1 MAILVANLSSSSF
14 CFFSSHHRFQTQKE
28 ILVSDVRVRKNVIFN
43 RASLRTDS
51 ISTFDRSATD
61 ANTRL
66 RRFCESGNLE
76 SAVKLLRVSG
86 KWDIDPRTL
95 CSVLQLCSDSRC
107 LNYGKEVDSF
117 IRGNGFVID
126 SSLGSKLALMY
137 TNCGDLKEASRVFDQ
152 VKIEKALFWN
162 ILMNELAKSGDF
174 SGSIGLFKKM
184 MSSGVEMDSY
194 TFSCISK
201 SFSSLRSVN
210 GGEQLLGYILKSGF
224 GDRNSVGN
232 SLVAFYLKNQR
243 VDSARMVFD
252 EMTERDVISW
262 NSIINGYV
270 SNGLA
275 EQGLSVFVKM
285 LVSGVE
291 IDLATIVS
299 VFAGCADSSLISLG
313 RAVHSFGLKACFSR
327 EDRFC
332 NTLLDMYSKCGD
344 LDSAKAVFTEMSD
357 RSVVSYTSM
366 IAGYA
371 REGLAG
377 EAVKL
382 FEQMEEEGISPDVY
396 TITAVLNCCSRNRLL
411 DEGKRV
417 HEWIKENDMGF
428 DIFVSNALM
437 DMYSKCGS
445 MREAELVFSEMRV
458 KDIISWN
465 TVIGGYSK
473 NCYANEALSLF
484 NLLLEEKRFS
494 PDERTVACVLPACA
508 SLSAFDKGREIH
520 GYIMRNGYFS
530 DRHVANSLV
539 DMYAKCGALLLAR
552 MLFDD
557 IASKDLV
564 SWTVMIAGYGM
575 HGFGKEAIALFNQM
589 RQAGIEP
596 DEISFVSLLY
606 ACSHSGLVDEG
617 WRFFNIMRHECKIE
631 PTVEHYACIVD
642 MLARTGNLSKAYR
655 FIENMPIPPDATIWG
670 ALLCG
675 CRIHHDVKL
684 AERVSEKVFELEPE
698 NTGYYVLMASIY
710 AEAEKWEEVKRLRRR
725 IGQRGLRKNP
735 GCKTI
740 LCMFP
745 RMTKRPEVET
755 GTEETV
761 RSVRLTRRARK
772 TPERPLR
779 RRRKDETAVKE
790 CSEPGRRGGGE
801 RDGQLRKERDVR
813 DGERALRAVVE
824 IERSAEQFVKEIEVT
839 RRNGELASQITTE
852 VGLVVGWW
860 LQGSLAVGM
869 FRDSRALSC
878 FGSNGAEEEEGFLRG
893 GMGAVVGAGVGER
906 EGAAVIVAE
915 RWRRRMSNGNDG
927 GFIVEE

>member
-1 MAILVANLSSSSF
+1 M
-14 CFFSSHHRFQTQKE
+14 
-28 ILVSDVRVRKNVIFN
+28 
-43 RASLRTDS
+43 S
-51 ISTFDRSATD
+51 IEDRDCPISIDRSVTD
-61 ANTRL
+61 ANIRL
-66 RRFCESGNLE
+66 RRFCEAGDLV

-95 CSVLQLCSDSRC
+95 CSVLQLCADLRSLKD
-107 LNYGKEVDSF
+107 GEEVDSF

-126 SSLGSKLALMY
+126 SNLGSKLVLMY
-137 TNCGDLKEASRVFDQ
+137 TNCGDLMEASRIFDQ
-152 VKIEKALFWN
+152 VRIEKALFWN
-162 ILMNELAKSGDF
+162 ILMNELGKSGDF

-184 MSSGVEMDSY
+184 VSLGIEMDRY
-194 TFSCISK
+194 TFSCVSK
-201 SFSSLRSVN
+201 SFSSLRSVD
-210 GGEQLLGYILKSGF
+210 GGEQLHGYVLKSGF
-224 GDRNSVGN
+224 GDCNSVAN
-232 SLVAFYLKNQR
+232 SLVAFYLKNGR
-243 VDSARMVFD
+243 VGSARKVFD

-262 NSIINGYV
+262 NSMINGYI
-270 SNGLA
+270 SNGLV
-275 EQGLSVFVKM
+275 EEGLSVFVQM
-285 LVSGVE
+285 LFSGIEV
-291 IDLATIVS
+291 DLATVVS
-299 VFAGCADSSLISLG
+299 VFAGCADSRLISLG
-313 RAVHSFGLKACFSR
+313 RAVHSIGLKACLGR

-344 LDSAKAVFTEMSD
+344 LDSAKVVFAEMSD

-382 FEQMEEEGISPDVY
+382 FSEMEEEGISPDVY
-396 TITAVLNCCSRNRLL
+396 TVTAVLNCCARNRLL

-428 DIFVSNALM
+428 DMFVSNALM
-437 DMYSKCGS
+437 DMYAKCGS
-445 MREAELVFSEMRV
+445 MREAELVFSEMPV

-473 NCYANEALSLF
+473 NCYAKEALSLF
-484 NLLLEEKRFS
+484 SLMLEEKRVD
-494 PDERTVACVLPACA
+494 PDGRTVACVLPACA

-552 MLFDD
+552 LLFDE

-575 HGFGKEAIALFNQM
+575 HGFGKEAIALFNQK

-596 DEISFVSLLY
+596 DEISFVSVLY

-631 PTVEHYACIVD
+631 PTLEHYACIVD

-684 AERVSEKVFELEPE
+684 AEKVAEKVFELEPE
-698 NTGYYVLMASIY
+698 NTGYYVLMANIY
-710 AEAEKWEEVKRLRRR
+710 AEAEKWEEVRKLRER
-725 IGQRGLRKNP
+725 IGRRGLRKNP
-735 GCKTI
+735 GCSWIEIKGKVNIFVAGDSSNPETEKI
-740 LCMFP
+740 ETFLRGVRARMREEGYSPLTKYALIDAKEMEKEEALCGHSEKLAMALGIISSGHGKII
-745 RMTKRPEVET
+745 RVTKNLRVCGDCHEMAKFM
-755 GTEETV
+755 
-761 RSVRLTRRARK
+761 SKLTRR
-772 TPERPLR
+772 
-779 RRRKDETAVKE
+779 
-790 CSEPGRRGGGE
+790 
-801 RDGQLRKERDVR
+801 
-813 DGERALRAVVE
+813 E
-824 IERSAEQFVKEIEVT
+824 IV
-839 RRNGELASQITTE
+839 L
-852 VGLVVGWW
+852 
-860 LQGSLAVGM
+860 
-869 FRDSRALSC
+869 RDSNRFHHFKDGHCSC
-878 FGSNGAEEEEGFLRG
+878 RGF
-893 GMGAVVGAGVGER
+893 
-906 EGAAVIVAE
+906 
-915 RWRRRMSNGNDG
+915 W
-927 GFIVEE
+927 

>member
-1 MAILVANLSSSSF
+1 MAMLVTNLSSSSF
-14 CFFSSHHRFQTQKE
+14 CFFSSPHFQTHKE
-28 ILVSDVRVRKNVIFN
+28 LRSDVRVRKDVIFN
-43 RASLRTDS
+43 RASLRTVSDRADS
-51 ISTFDRSATD
+51 ITTFDRSVTD
-61 ANTRL
+61 ANTQL
-66 RRFCESGNLE
+66 RRFCESGNLKN
-76 SAVKLLRVSG
+76 AVKLLHVSG

-95 CSVLQLCSDSRC
+95 CSVLQLCADSKS
-107 LNYGKEVDSF
+107 LKDGKEVDNF
-117 IRGNGFVID
+117 IRGNGFVLD
-126 SSLGSKLALMY
+126 SNLGSKLALMY

-194 TFSCISK
+194 TFSCVSK

-210 GGEQLLGYILKSGF
+210 GGEQLHGYILKSGF
-224 GDRNSVGN
+224 GERNSVGN
-232 SLVAFYLKNQR
+232 SLVAFYLKNHR
-243 VDSARMVFD
+243 VDSARKVFD

-275 EQGLSVFVKM
+275 EKGLSVFVQM
-285 LVSGVE
+285 LFSGIE

-299 VFAGCADSSLISLG
+299 VFAGCADSRLISLG
-313 RAVHSFGLKACFSR
+313 RAVHCFGVKACFSR

-344 LDSAKAVFTEMSD
+344 LDSAKVVFREMSG

-382 FEQMEEEGISPDVY
+382 FEEMEEEGISPDVY
-396 TITAVLNCCSRNRLL
+396 TVTAVLNCCARNRLL

-437 DMYSKCGS
+437 DMYAKCGS

-484 NLLLEEKRFS
+484 NLLLVEKRFS

-552 MLFDD
+552 LLFDD
-557 IASKDLV
+557 ITSKDLV

-684 AERVSEKVFELEPE
+684 AERVAEKVFELEPE
-698 NTGYYVLMASIY
+698 NTGYYVLMANIY
-710 AEAEKWEEVKRLRRR
+710 AEAEKWEEVKRLRKR

-735 GCKTI
+735 GCSWIEIKGRVNIFVAGDSSNPETEKI
-740 LCMFP
+740 EAFLRGVRARMIEEGYSPLTKYALIDAEEMEKEEALCGHSEKLAMALGIISSGHGKII
-745 RMTKRPEVET
+745 RVTKNLRVCGDCHEMAKFM
-755 GTEETV
+755 
-761 RSVRLTRRARK
+761 SKLTRR
-772 TPERPLR
+772 
-779 RRRKDETAVKE
+779 
-790 CSEPGRRGGGE
+790 
-801 RDGQLRKERDVR
+801 
-813 DGERALRAVVE
+813 E
-824 IERSAEQFVKEIEVT
+824 IV
-839 RRNGELASQITTE
+839 L
-852 VGLVVGWW
+852 
-860 LQGSLAVGM
+860 
-869 FRDSRALSC
+869 RDSNRFHQFKDGHCSC
-878 FGSNGAEEEEGFLRG
+878 RGF
-893 GMGAVVGAGVGER
+893 
-906 EGAAVIVAE
+906 
-915 RWRRRMSNGNDG
+915 W
-927 GFIVEE
+927 